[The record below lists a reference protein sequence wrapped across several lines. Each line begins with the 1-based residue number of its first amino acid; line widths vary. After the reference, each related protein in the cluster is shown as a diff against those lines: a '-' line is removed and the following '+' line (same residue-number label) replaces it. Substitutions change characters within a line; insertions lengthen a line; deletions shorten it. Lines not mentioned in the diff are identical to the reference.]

1 MFLNPSAAN
10 NTVKPQRIQIV
21 DVMRGFALCGII
33 FANLMSFTGFYSL
46 SLSQVQLLPWADRAV
61 LFFIDCFIEGKFYT
75 VFAILLGAGFAIQL
89 QNFSG
94 SSVSFTR
101 FWLKRMMI
109 LMLIG
114 ISHMYFIWHGD
125 ILTLYSLLGMIM
137 VVFVRVPQ
145 KQLLIIITMLLV
157 TPWLIHLLLV
167 SNTISF
173 ESSSPSLVE
182 TLKQQLG
189 YKGMT
194 LLELRTSSNA
204 IDVFFANVFSAIPR
218 PIAYLKTGRPFQL
231 LGHFLLG
238 IYLARHFLLFPKKR
252 SVLSLKSALWLFFI
266 GLILNIT
273 YAIIKAVTGSPFTAN
288 ALGLFQGFV
297 YHLGSLLLAL
307 SYMVALSALAK
318 NNRFLW
324 LNKLAVLGKMSLTH
338 YLMQTSICV
347 LIFYGYGLSL
357 MGKVPFTS
365 IVAFGT
371 TILCVQYYMGKY
383 WLATFK
389 QGPMEYLWR
398 QLSNFRQ
405 PTAHVSKN

>member
-307 SYMVALSALAK
+307 SYMVALNALAK

-357 MGKVPFTS
+357 MGKVPFTG